1 MIVCI
6 IILTAPKLNT
16 LLPALAKLPADKIL
30 QFALALGVPDTTV
43 GTAEINHQKDADRVK
58 MESLKWW
65 LNNSD
70 DISWMA
76 IARALVTEGVD
87 QRNLAKK
94 ILSDNGCGQY
104 ISKIG
109 ELAAC

>member
-6 IILTAPKLNT
+6 IILTAPTLNT
-16 LLPALAKLPADKIL
+16 LLPALAKLPADKIP

-43 GTAEINHQKDADRVK
+43 GTAEINHQRDADRVK

-65 LNNSD
+65 LRNSD
-70 DISWMA
+70 DISWTA
-76 IARALVTEGVD
+76 VAKALVTKGVD
-87 QRNLAKK
+87 LKNLARE